1 MSTRIV
7 VDPITRIEGH
17 LRIEAEVKDGKIVD
31 AWSAGTMVRGIE
43 IILKGRD
50 PRDAWAF
57 TERVCGVCTTV
68 HALASVRSV
77 EDALGIAV
85 PPNAELIR
93 NLMFCAQYMQD
104 HVVHFY
110 HLHALDW
117 VDVVSALKADPAEA
131 SRIAQSISNWPKS
144 SVGYFKDLQKRLSSF
159 VESGQLG
166 IFANAYWGHPAYKLP
181 PAVNLIGVA
190 HYLEALEWQKEMVK
204 VHTIFGGK
212 NPHPNYLVGGVPCSL
227 NIDEANAINADRLAH
242 VGRLFEEGQRFIEQV
257 YIPDLLAIAPF
268 YLDWTEIGGG
278 VKNYLAYGDLPTN
291 GFADI
296 AHFKFPRGAVLDRD
310 LTQVHAVDPHD
321 PDGVREH
328 IDHSWYS
335 YQGGESQGLHPWDG
349 ETKFNYTG
357 PKPPYEN
364 LNVDG
369 KYSWLKTPRWKG
381 HAMEVGPLARLLVGF
396 ASGNA
401 EIKEAVLQT
410 LGALKAPATVLFSTL
425 GRTAA
430 RGIETKLVARWA
442 QEFYGQL
449 LANIRNG
456 DSRTFN
462 KDKWERNTWPATA
475 RGVGASEAPRGA
487 LAHWIV
493 IKDQKIE
500 NYQLVVP
507 STWNA
512 SPRDGKGQRSP
523 YEASLIGTPVAD
535 VKQPLEIL
543 RTVHSFDPCIA
554 CAVHLYDDRGQPL
567 QQVSTAPV
575 GYRPSSDDQPS
586 AGGAACP
593 SLDRLGTLSLSNG
606 QDASSALR
614 STRSTAADLVG
625 ATA

>member
-17 LRIEAEVKDGKIVD
+17 LRIEAEVKDGRITD

-117 VDVVSALKADPAEA
+117 VDVVNALKADPAET
-131 SRIAQSISNWPKS
+131 SRIAQSISHWPKS
-144 SVGYFKDLQKRLSSF
+144 SPQYFHDLQKRLTSF
-159 VESGQLG
+159 VETGQLG

-181 PAVNLIGVA
+181 PEVNLIGVA

-212 NPHPNYLVGGVPCSL
+212 NPHPNYLVGGVPCAL
-227 NIDEANAINADRLAH
+227 NIDEANAINAERLAY
-242 VGRLFEEGQRFIEQV
+242 VGRLFEEGARFVEQV
-257 YIPDLLAIAPF
+257 YLPDLLAVAPY
-268 YLDWTEIGGG
+268 YLDWTQIGGG
-278 VKNYLAYGDLPTN
+278 VSNYLCYGDLPTN
-291 GFADI
+291 GFADV
-296 AHFKFPRGAVLDRD
+296 ARFKFPRGAVLDRD
-310 LTQVHAVDPHD
+310 LSQVHPVDPRD
-321 PDGVREH
+321 PDGVQES
-328 IDHSWYS
+328 IAHSWYT
-335 YQGGESQGLHPWDG
+335 YRGGEDKALHPWAG

-381 HAMEVGPLARLLVGF
+381 HAMEVGPLARMLVGY
-396 ASGNA
+396 ASGQE
-401 EIKEAVLQT
+401 EIKEAVTET
-410 LGALKAPATVLFSTL
+410 LAALKAPPAVLFSTL

-430 RGIETKLVARWA
+430 RGIETRLIARWA
-442 QEFYGQL
+442 KEFYGQL
-449 LANIRNG
+449 IANIRNG
-456 DSRTFN
+456 DSRTFT
-462 KDKWERNTWPATA
+462 KEKWEPSTWPAEA
-475 RGVGASEAPRGA
+475 RGVGPSEAPRGA

-493 IKDQKIE
+493 IKDRKIE

-512 SPRDGKGQRSP
+512 SPRDGSGQRSP
-523 YEASLIGTPVAD
+523 YEAALIGTPVHDPA
-535 VKQPLEIL
+535 QPLEIL
-543 RTVHSFDPCIA
+543 RTVHSFDPCLA
-554 CAVHLYDDRGQPL
+554 CAVHLYDDQGGK
-567 QQVSTAPV
+567 VGEASTSPAV
-575 GYRPSSDDQPS
+575 
-586 AGGAACP
+586 
-593 SLDRLGTLSLSNG
+593 
-606 QDASSALR
+606 
-614 STRSTAADLVG
+614 
-625 ATA
+625 